1 MKTSEV
7 NIRDPY
13 VLLHEGKYYL
23 YGTRSATCW
32 GDADGFDCYVGDDLE
47 NWDGPIELFH
57 RPDDFFATQN
67 FWAPEC
73 YYYNEK
79 FYFLTTFGAKN
90 MKKGAYLLV
99 CDNPTGPFVPFGE
112 RLTPDEWTCID
123 GTLYFENDTPY
134 LVFSHSFEDGGEA
147 DISMIEL
154 AKDLSKAVGEPQVMF
169 LAKEANWA
177 KPVPFAEAEFGI
189 KGDCYFTDGP
199 GLRKL
204 ESGNL
209 YMTWSSWGTNGY
221 AVGVARSTSGTIAGP
236 WEQADTAIWPE
247 NGGHGMMFTDKDGQL
262 LFTLHYPN
270 DKYAER
276 PTFKKL
282 VETPQQT
289 LVLEEL

>member
-1 MKTSEV
+1 MKTREV

-13 VLLHEGKYYL
+13 VLVHEGKYYL

-73 YYYNEK
+73 YHYNGR

-99 CDNPTGPFVPFGE
+99 CDNPTGPFVPYGE
-112 RLTPDEWTCID
+112 RLTPEEWTCID
-123 GTLYFENDTPY
+123 GTLYFEDGTPY
-134 LVFSHSFEDGGEA
+134 LVFSHSFEDGTPA
-147 DISMIEL
+147 DISMVEL
-154 AKDLSKAVGEPQVMF
+154 SADLSKAVGEPKMMF
-169 LAKEANWA
+169 LASEAKWA
-177 KPVPFAEAEFGI
+177 KPFPYAKEEFGMD
-189 KGDCYFTDGP
+189 GDCYFTDGP

-204 ESGNL
+204 PSGEL
-209 YMTWSSWGTNGY
+209 YMTWSSWGTKGY
-221 AVGVARSTSGTIAGP
+221 AVGVARSESGTIAGP
-236 WEQADTAIWPE
+236 WAQADTAIWPE
-247 NGGHGMMFTDKDGQL
+247 NGGHGMMFEDLSGQL

-276 PTFKKL
+276 PCFKKL
-282 VETPQQT
+282 METPEKT
-289 LVLEEL
+289 LVLTN

>member
-99 CDNPTGPFVPFGE
+99 CDNPTGPFVPYGE